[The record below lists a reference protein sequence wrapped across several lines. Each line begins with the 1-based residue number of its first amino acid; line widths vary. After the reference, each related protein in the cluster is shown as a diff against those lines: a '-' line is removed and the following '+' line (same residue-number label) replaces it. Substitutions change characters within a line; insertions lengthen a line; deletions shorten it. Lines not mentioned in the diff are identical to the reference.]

1 MPVDSPVTL
10 AARERFLGQRSGEA
24 IGAELRRLDAREA
37 FLAEEDDAPLAIQ
50 DVKLALGIG
59 VGNVDSQVA
68 RMAL

>member
-1 MPVDSPVTL
+1 MPVDFPVTL
-10 AARERFLGQRSGEA
+10 AARERFLGRRSGVA
-24 IGAELRRLDAREA
+24 IGAELRGLDAREA
-37 FLAEEDDAPLAIQ
+37 FLAEKDDAPLAIQ